1 MFRTAVCT
9 FRTAER
15 IFRTAERTFPTA
27 EYRLKAVS
35 LYNYISLSDII
46 MILIVI

>member
-9 FRTAER
+9 FRTAVC
-15 IFRTAERTFPTA
+15 IFPTAERTFPTA

-46 MILIVI
+46 MMPIVI

>member
-9 FRTAER
+9 FPTAVC
-15 IFRTAERTFPTA
+15 IFPTAERTFPTA

-35 LYNYISLSDII
+35 LYNYNSIGDII
-46 MILIVI
+46 MMPIVI

>member
-1 MFRTAVCT
+1 MFRTAVC
-9 FRTAER
+9 
-15 IFRTAERTFPTA
+15 IFPTA

-46 MILIVI
+46 MMPIVI